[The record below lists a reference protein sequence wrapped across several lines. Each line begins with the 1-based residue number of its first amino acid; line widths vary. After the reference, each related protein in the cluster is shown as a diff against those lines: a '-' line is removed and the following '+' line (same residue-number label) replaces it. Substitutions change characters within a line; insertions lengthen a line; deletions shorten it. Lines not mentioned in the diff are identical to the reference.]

1 MVTTPN
7 IAAVLVLATT
17 CPSVSTAISATL
29 CQPAPSV
36 VLAEL
41 PMISGSSVPAP
52 TQSPVSA
59 IVPAIMTRPAS
70 PVAITTLINVAVV
83 PVPAATPLPTLAL
96 VLAKTLDP
104 TSKCTPAF
112 PTTRQYATFK
122 RRETIDPN
130 QQKKTKAKTTR
141 FLQEQISEITTPAAL
156 SIIPATISVGVPEPV
171 IRKST
176 RIHKR
181 KSFADELALT
191 LDSSRRITTK
201 QQCGAQ
207 NGKKVSELSCWVF
220 FQFF

>member
-1 MVTTPN
+1 
-7 IAAVLVLATT
+7 
-17 CPSVSTAISATL
+17 
-29 CQPAPSV
+29 
-36 VLAEL
+36 
-41 PMISGSSVPAP
+41 MISGSSVPAP

-122 RRETIDPN
+122 RRKTIDPN

-207 NGKKVSELSCWVF
+207 NGKKENNYGFNVMVNVTNGFTKSKSIQNLSAEIADEPPSRR
-220 FQFF
+220 QFWDL